1 MFLKNVTICIIVKKI
16 IMGNGFEQNV
26 DCIHNVIFNQSK
38 DSTSKIISKD
48 STSKIIETIPQTIK
62 EKYCLKI

>member
-1 MFLKNVTICIIVKKI
+1 
-16 IMGNGFEQNV
+16 MGNGFEQNV